1 MMASALQ
8 LISGF
13 LVAKAVDP
21 KTLGHFNGIALIL
34 GYLPFLQMGVINGM
48 NREMPFFVGKEDF
61 VRSNSLAAC
70 AQAWIVVISAVSF
83 IALLGIS
90 FWNMID
96 RQWYDAAGWLTFAV
110 NGVLM
115 FYGTLYLQTLF
126 RAHHRFSRL
135 AAVNVIQSATG
146 VFLVIAVWFFSFY
159 GLCIRSIGTGFM
171 GLLLLWRWSPIQL
184 RPHFN
189 LPSLLHLVKV
199 GFPIFVVG
207 QVYAWWEI
215 LNRTLLLHMM
225 GKESLGLYALSVM
238 CMASLM
244 IIPIAVSQVSYPRIT
259 QIYGGSG
266 NRQDLIRYLTK
277 PFLLLVL
284 VMTPVV
290 MISWMALPIV
300 VNGLLPGYKDG
311 ISAAQWSVLIPFLAS
326 FQIFNNIFNT
336 VGKQHLYLCTIL
348 IGITAYGVAL
358 IKLTQH
364 EVYLSAFPQAMLIG
378 RIAFILSAFLFLS
391 FMWWYGEGTKNE
403 EKRH

>member
-13 LVAKAVDP
+13 LVARAVDP
-21 KTLGHFNGIALIL
+21 KVLGHFNGIALIL

-48 NREMPFFVGKEDF
+48 NRELPFCIGKQD
-61 VRSNSLAAC
+61 VLRSNDLAAC
-70 AQAWIVVISAVSF
+70 AQAWILLISVVSF
-83 IALLGIS
+83 LSLLGIS
-90 FWNMID
+90 FWHVID
-96 RQWYDAAGWLTFAV
+96 RRWYDAAGWLTFAV
-110 NGVLM
+110 NAVLM
-115 FYGTLYLQTLF
+115 FYGTLYLQSLF
-126 RAHHRFSRL
+126 RVHHRFSRL
-135 AAVNVIQSATG
+135 AVVNVIQSVTG
-146 VFLVIAVWFFSFY
+146 VCLVLAVWLFSFY

-171 GLLLLWRWSPIQL
+171 GLLLLWRWSPVQL
-184 RPHFN
+184 QPH
-189 LPSLLHLVKV
+189 LGLTSLLHLVRV

-215 LNRTLLLHMM
+215 LNRTLLLRMM

-238 CMASLM
+238 CMATLM
-244 IIPIAVSQVSYPRIT
+244 IIPLAVSQVSYPRIT

-266 NRQDLIRYLTK
+266 KHQDLIRYLAK

-290 MISWMALPIV
+290 LISWIVLPIV
-300 VNGLLPGYKDG
+300 VKGLLPAYIDG

-348 IGITAYGVAL
+348 IGITTYGVAL
-358 IKLTQH
+358 TRLTRH
-364 EVYLSAFPQAMLIG
+364 EIYLSAFPQAMLIG
-378 RIAFILSAFLFLS
+378 RLAFILSAFLVLS
-391 FMWWYGEGTKNE
+391 FMWWHGEGK
-403 EKRH
+403 KH